1 MRGPSG
7 SLRIVSASMIAVALI
22 AGWAGCGSE
31 QTASSPGAGEAP
43 ATPGNPRVA
52 LIMKSLANEFFLT
65 MEEGAKAH
73 QAANAAAYDL
83 IAQGIKDER
92 DVNRQVQLVEQMVA
106 QNVDAIVI
114 APADSKLLIAACQK
128 AMDAGIVVVNIDNK
142 FDSGVLAERG
152 IAIPFVG
159 PDNRKGARLVGEYLA
174 GKLSPG
180 DPVAIVE
187 GIPTAFNAIQRKLGF
202 EDAMNAAGMQIV
214 AAQSGSWETSKANQV
229 VSAMITENPGI
240 KAFLC
245 ANDSMALGAVAA
257 LRAAGKLDT
266 VKVVGFDNIS
276 AAQELLQKGEIAA
289 TADQHAD
296 RLAVFGIEYALKML
310 AGEASPEDFETPVD
324 LITPESLAN
333 P

>member
-1 MRGPSG
+1 
-7 SLRIVSASMIAVALI
+7 
-22 AGWAGCGSE
+22 
-31 QTASSPGAGEAP
+31 
-43 ATPGNPRVA
+43 
-52 LIMKSLANEFFLT
+52 
-65 MEEGAKAH
+65 
-73 QAANAAAYDL
+73 
-83 IAQGIKDER
+83 
-92 DVNRQVQLVEQMVA
+92 
-106 QNVDAIVI
+106 
-114 APADSKLLIAACQK
+114 
-128 AMDAGIVVVNIDNK
+128 
-142 FDSGVLAERG
+142 
-152 IAIPFVG
+152 
-159 PDNRKGARLVGEYLA
+159 
-174 GKLSPG
+174 
-180 DPVAIVE
+180 
-187 GIPTAFNAIQRKLGF
+187 
-202 EDAMNAAGMQIV
+202 MNAAGMQIV